1 MSKKIIKRKTK
12 AKIKPTQKKF
22 KSSFWSF
29 FSSYWILG
37 LLSIPFIFSVYLI
50 YYAIRSDQQFIPF
63 SMLALIGGLIYES
76 YRITKSYEKI
86 LIYSVISYVISLFA
100 FAPHKDEAIYSF
112 DAHFHV
118 WIFLYIIVYLF
129 IFVVEQHKKT
139 TASIGEGTS
148 FLFYLAFVYW
158 LYERHLLNI
167 DHIFTQILSVLM
179 LIYSVFALVHAF
191 SRIPHGAMSRLLLSV
206 ATSTVIFVLCISNIL
221 QLYDQGDLSLD
232 RSASENIILSI
243 QYFFLGTSAIYL
255 FQNMMLLMAFIP
267 SKYSRTYIQDFK
279 EAVQSHIDRF
289 SDTHISL
296 VQASLCLVISTLA
309 YTFNAYV
316 QLLNPNIVIWLVIFI
331 CPIIF
336 QHLEP
341 VEVLQVHTVQK
352 SKINSNRNKR
362 RKKRK

>member
-12 AKIKPTQKKF
+12 AKIKPNQKKF

-37 LLSIPFIFSVYLI
+37 LLSIPFIFSLYLI
-50 YYAIRSDQQFIPF
+50 YYAIRSGQQFIPF

-76 YRITKSYEKI
+76 YRITQSYEKI

-100 FAPHKDEAIYSF
+100 FAPHKNEAIYSF
-112 DAHFHV
+112 DAHFHA
-118 WIFLYIIVYLF
+118 WIFLYLIVYLF
-129 IFVVEQHKKT
+129 IFVIEHHKKT
-139 TASIGEGTS
+139 TASIDEGTS
-148 FLFYLAFVYW
+148 FLFCLAFVYW
-158 LYERHLLNI
+158 LYERDLLNI
-167 DHIFTQILSVLM
+167 DHIFTQVLSTLM
-179 LIYSVFALVHAF
+179 VVYSVFALMHAF
-191 SRIPHGAMSRLLLSV
+191 SQIPHRASSRLLLSV
-206 ATSTVIFVLCISNIL
+206 ATSIVILVLCMSNIC

-267 SKYSRTYIQDFK
+267 SKYSRTYINDFK
-279 EAVQSHIDRF
+279 EAAQNHIDRF
-289 SDTHISL
+289 SDTHMSL

-309 YTFNAYV
+309 YILNLYFD
-316 QLLNPNIVIWLVIFI
+316 LINPNLMIWLVIFT

-336 QHLEP
+336 QYLDP
-341 VEVLQVHTVQK
+341 IEVLPVHTLQK
-352 SKINSNRNKR
+352 PKINSNRNKR